1 PSSHQVIIQPVSSL
15 ISSGTETADIHQESL
30 LKNVSDN
37 PGHIR
42 TVLNVMKSMGPMATF
57 DEVQAKLKNDYAV
70 LGYSGA
76 GVVIGKHPTVT
87 DLEIGDPVA
96 YGGEGT
102 GHGERIPTGRQLVAR
117 IPEGVG
123 FDEAAFTTL
132 GSIALNAVRIAQI
145 S

>member
-1 PSSHQVIIQPVSSL
+1 MKQVIRKGIKEIIVDEVPDPIPSSHQVIIQPVSSL

-102 GHGERIPTGRQLVAR
+102 GHG
-117 IPEGVG
+117 
-123 FDEAAFTTL
+123 
-132 GSIALNAVRIAQI
+132 
-145 S
+145 